1 MILSTVP
8 RRVPPLGAPAG
19 RYWTHDFPRDMKSG
33 AYVSVTLSGLDK
45 QLIWLGNTGGGLKK
59 KQKKQDKLPR
69 STLIEL
75 EYSTKIK
82 AYSLFVNMD
91 ESLVFVFGRL
101 DSPIALAPEILVPRE
116 TTLTTYYAAKNRER
130 KILHGYYQGPG
141 HPVLNIHWALAK
153 YSAFFSIDTNSW
165 LVKGLGKVSATVAI
179 RSNSRNI
186 TEGACYTS
194 SDLLYR
200 DLAINADGNPELHAL
215 WKFLTHMEQTLPH
228 NMPGKIGII
237 IDTEYSLLKAINQR
251 KSPIYKDYFLPPAF
265 DLLYA
270 TADAGSQEFMP
281 NTLIRQ
287 CDRLA
292 SDNLKEFLVRNN
304 RVRE

>member
-1 MILSTVP
+1 MALSTVP
-8 RRVPPLGAPAG
+8 RRVLPPGAPAG
-19 RYWTHDFPRDMKSG
+19 RYWTHDFPRDIKAG
-33 AYVSVTLSGLDK
+33 AYVSFTLSGLDK
-45 QLIWLGNTGGGLKK
+45 QLIWVEDAGVGLKK

-82 AYSLFVNMD
+82 AHRLFVNMD
-91 ESLVFVFGRL
+91 ESLVFVFGTI
-101 DSPIALAPEILVPRE
+101 DTPIALFPEILVPRE
-116 TTLTTYYAAKNRER
+116 TTLTTYYAAKKRER

-141 HPVLNIHWALAK
+141 HPVVNIHWALAK
-153 YSAFFSIDTNSW
+153 YSEFFSIDTNSW
-165 LVKGLGKVSATVAI
+165 LVTGLGKVSATVAI
-179 RSNSRNI
+179 RSNARKI
-186 TEGACYTS
+186 TEDACYTS

-200 DLAINADGNPELHAL
+200 DLVINSDGNPELHAL
-215 WKFLTHMEQTLPH
+215 WKFLTHLEQILPH

-237 IDTEYSLLKAINQR
+237 TDTEYSLLKAINQR
-251 KSPIYKDYFLPPAF
+251 KSPIYRDYFLPPAF

-270 TADAGSQEFMP
+270 TADAGPQEFMP
-281 NTLIRQ
+281 NSLIRQ